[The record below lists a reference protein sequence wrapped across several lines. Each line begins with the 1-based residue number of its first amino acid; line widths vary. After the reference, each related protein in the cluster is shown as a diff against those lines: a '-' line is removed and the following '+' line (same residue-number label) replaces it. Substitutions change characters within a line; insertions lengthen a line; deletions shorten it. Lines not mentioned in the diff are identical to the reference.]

1 MKGKNR
7 KNGVDFWMFKA
18 PTELKIQLDKV
29 RVERIKKG
37 KDVEFLSYQR
47 LGLAMSRH
55 KNLLKDLVDTNLLEG
70 DLL

>member
-1 MKGKNR
+1 MKGINR

-18 PTELKIQLDKV
+18 PVELKTELDKV
-29 RVERIKKG
+29 RVERIKQG

-55 KNLLKDLVDTNLLEG
+55 EKLLKDLVDT
-70 DLL
+70 DLLGDNL